1 MNIAAICLKTE
12 NSTEVFNLIKYYMME
27 DSHRPYR
34 TFITDNQNLLRLF
47 FLNSVASAFVY

>member
-12 NSTEVFNLIKYYMME
+12 NSTQVFNLIKYYMME

>member
-1 MNIAAICLKTE
+1 MNIAAICLKAK
-12 NSTEVFNLIKYYMME
+12 NSTQVCNLIRNYVME

-47 FLNSVASAFVY
+47 FLPSVASAFVY